1 MCLPSLIRRTLRRS
15 RRAEPTAA
23 AEKTATELPVTGP
36 SSIEYR
42 ESHRGY
48 LLRVSANHAGRYVLI
63 VEDPVGGE
71 PCPLRDLHE
80 LDGRLPHDG
89 FADLAA
95 AIAAVP
101 AAKDAIDDGLR
112 RQKAA

>member
-1 MCLPSLIRRTLRRS
+1 MCLPTLIRRTLRRS

-23 AEKTATELPVTGP
+23 TETVTGLPVTGP

-71 PCPLRDLHE
+71 PCPLRDSHE
-80 LDGRLPHDG
+80 LDSRLPHDG

-101 AAKDAIDDGLR
+101 AAKDAIDEGLR
-112 RQKAA
+112 RQQAA

>member
-1 MCLPSLIRRTLRRS
+1 MCLRSLIKTTLRRS
-15 RRAEPTAA
+15 RRVEPPASAEAPAA
-23 AEKTATELPVTGP
+23 APVSGP

-48 LLRVSANHAGRYVLI
+48 LLRVSAGQAGRYVLI

-71 PCPLRDLHE
+71 PCPLRNLHE
-80 LDGRLPHDG
+80 LDTRFPHDG

-101 AAKDAIDDGLR
+101 LAKDAIDECLS
-112 RQKAA
+112 RQQAA

>member
-1 MCLPSLIRRTLRRS
+1 MRRN
-15 RRAEPTAA
+15 RRAEPPAGA
-23 AEKTATELPVTGP
+23 DAFTATQVTGP

-112 RQKAA
+112 RRKAA

>member
-15 RRAEPTAA
+15 RRAEACA
-23 AEKTATELPVTGP
+23 SADAFTEPAVTGP

-48 LLRVSANHAGRYVLI
+48 LLRVSANQAGRYVLI

-71 PCPLRDLHE
+71 PCPLRNLHE
-80 LDGRLPHDG
+80 LDGRFPHDG
-89 FADLAA
+89 FADLTA

-101 AAKDAIDDGLR
+101 VAKHAIDEGLS
-112 RQKAA
+112 RQQAA